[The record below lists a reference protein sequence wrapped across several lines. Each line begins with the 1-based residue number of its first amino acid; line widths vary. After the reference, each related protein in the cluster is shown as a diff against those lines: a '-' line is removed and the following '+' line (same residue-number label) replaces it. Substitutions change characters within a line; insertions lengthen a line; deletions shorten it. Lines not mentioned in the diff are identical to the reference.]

1 MSYYFGS
8 ASSPKR
14 RLQTVVVE
22 EKPRR
27 NTALDSKHQLMGNT
41 RIADLFDFSVEKP
54 VRKHLNNAAKF
65 PVAIPSVDQA
75 VDENLGR
82 PRPDLFA
89 LSFNKLSDSRSCRMG
104 TGIPT
109 VIAIIKL
116 AYSARR
122 VLRSHIPL

>member
-1 MSYYFGS
+1 
-8 ASSPKR
+8 
-14 RLQTVVVE
+14 
-22 EKPRR
+22 
-27 NTALDSKHQLMGNT
+27 MGNT

-89 LSFNKLSDSRSCRMG
+89 LSFNKLSDSRSCHMG